1 MSGRVLVTFRVVL
14 AVVVGLFL
22 LSQAEAAKD
31 KDMMMLFSPKG
42 SGKTQGKSD
51 KALPEIPDN
60 LDQAKINEIVAG
72 LNDDQVRRL
81 LLQELEKAAAA
92 NVKKEQPKKA
102 SGLARIVQIAE
113 ENTTLFQ
120 KRLSDIR
127 SGAVAVP
134 EFLPKAYAEL
144 RGKGGTSNILLMFAG
159 VLALLAAGV
168 GAEWL
173 FGRRHGRYAK
183 TARTAPPAHWTVK
196 IKRLVLCRGHRIHF
210 ALCFLDRNAGCLFP
224 LLQSRTLCQVGSHDL
239 PGGRACHPRDR
250 PAFAPSSG
258 TRQPCV
264 EVPAVDGL
272 YCRAPFTAGLWHLFC
287 SWGQVS

>member
-1 MSGRVLVTFRVVL
+1 MSWRVLVTFRVVL

-42 SGKTQGKSD
+42 SGKTQGKPD

-92 NVKKEQPKKA
+92 NVKKEQPKQA
-102 SGLARIVQIAE
+102 IGLARIVQIAE

-120 KRLSDIR
+120 KRLTDIR

-144 RGKGGTSNILLMFAG
+144 RGKGGTAQYPSHVRWHFR
-159 VLALLAAGV
+159 LAC
-168 GAEWL
+168 
-173 FGRRHGRYAK
+173 GR
-183 TARTAPPAHWTVK
+183 
-196 IKRLVLCRGHRIHF
+196 C
-210 ALCFLDRNAGCLFP
+210 
-224 LLQSRTLCQVGSHDL
+224 GS
-239 PGGRACHPRDR
+239 
-250 PAFAPSSG
+250 
-258 TRQPCV
+258 
-264 EVPAVDGL
+264 
-272 YCRAPFTAGLWHLFC
+272 
-287 SWGQVS
+287 